1 MMDVRSEATFPIS
14 RPKRSGVILGA
25 AKGQER
31 DIACSKAGKLVALHI
46 VVCDILIF
54 HITI

>member
-1 MMDVRSEATFPIS
+1 MDVRSEATFPIS

-54 HITI
+54 NIMI